1 MSSKL
6 ILTLAACLSLGAC
19 ATVDLN
25 DVASSKASTSSK
37 VVDINVVQRA
47 ASKLYAAFT
56 NRGFVANTS
65 RKRVHSAAMVLLE
78 GMDSEKLTKTDA
90 GYVETATDSTV
101 VLSDIRIATN
111 HVEQTTKAAEVYLAI
126 VPTER
131 SLREEL
137 SSLEQALLASRE
149 AEQIFETALDKTGAN
164 KTSLDYVSYATAV
177 DSLRDVTDAFGDRV
191 REAQSDNAAAIF

>member
-56 NRGFVANTS
+56 NRGFVASTS

-191 REAQSDNAAAIF
+191 RESQSDNAAAIF

>member
-25 DVASSKASTSSK
+25 DVASSKASASSK
-37 VVDINVVQRA
+37 IVDINVVQRA

-56 NRGFVANTS
+56 NRGFVASTS

-191 REAQSDNAAAIF
+191 RESQSDNAAAIF

>member
-56 NRGFVANTS
+56 NRGFVASTS